1 MNSRWDRQGFT
12 IVELLIV
19 VVVIAILAA
28 VTIVAYNGI
37 QDRARLS
44 VLKNDLSKSAKSLEA
59 FKIKSGVERYPDT
72 LAEAGVTASNGVD
85 LQYRRDNDS
94 VPATFCVTA
103 ISLSKIGVAY
113 RITQQGSVEDG
124 PCTGHTTNPGFTN
137 LVANSGFEAV
147 GSLGDVRRNLALN
160 PGIET
165 SASYWSTNS
174 ANGSVARDT
183 AQSQSGSASLRT
195 TIAAAGSVSTQL
207 WDGST
212 TPMVPV
218 STNEFVT
225 ISASV
230 RATASGHTLSI
241 AHRWRD
247 NGLTEVAGASTQSAV
262 PLSTTWTRVSFR
274 AQVPAGATYDHISFY
289 ANASGPM
296 SWWIDDVLVEKSTSL
311 GDYFDGSTA
320 SAGEFTYGWSGTQN
334 LSTSVSRAA
343 FVAQLGS
350 NRTANIS
357 STDWANSGS
366 RSLLQIPTSTATNDN
381 YSDLLGSVLPLSSL
395 KPATQY
401 TLMATVRI
409 DAPITGTVSGNG
421 SRSLFVHLNG
431 SGIPLTG
438 TASAPNVPGTY
449 PLRVTFT
456 TPASFTG
463 YNTIRLY
470 HGGYAGSGSVRWDDI
485 AVVEG
490 NYTGPYFE

>member
-1 MNSRWDRQGFT
+1 
-12 IVELLIV
+12 
-19 VVVIAILAA
+19 
-28 VTIVAYNGI
+28 
-37 QDRARLS
+37 
-44 VLKNDLSKSAKSLEA
+44 
-59 FKIKSGVERYPDT
+59 
-72 LAEAGVTASNGVD
+72 
-85 LQYRRDNDS
+85 
-94 VPATFCVTA
+94 
-103 ISLSKIGVAY
+103 
-113 RITQQGSVEDG
+113 
-124 PCTGHTTNPGFTN
+124 
-137 LVANSGFEAV
+137 
-147 GSLGDVRRNLALN
+147 
-160 PGIET
+160 
-165 SASYWSTNS
+165 
-174 ANGSVARDT
+174 
-183 AQSQSGSASLRT
+183 
-195 TIAAAGSVSTQL
+195 
-207 WDGST
+207 
-212 TPMVPV
+212 MVPV